1 MNQQVFTSTDPAQL
15 QKELVGSFTKF
26 ERSFRKRFP
35 VLWIATLL
43 APIVVSAV
51 LLLFFGLT
59 SGWGFAGRLVSHA
72 FLTFFIFGRFIILAG
87 ADAPEDI
94 YRVLMSPLELFGLV
108 TYLDFMT
115 ALFVTFHMGF
125 LFRIPWLGPKIA
137 TLVWDGKFVMDAQP
151 WIKRFA
157 FAGLVAFVMFP
168 SSTTGSI
175 GGSIFGRLLGLSRF
189 ATVGGVLV
197 GSILGNGIMFALS
210 THLNK
215 YISKDDVWLKIAGA
229 VLIVALCI
237 GVEWRYRQVK
247 KKFLVKEGVQGDAQ
261 AVQDDAQADH
271 ADHADQA
278 DGHQTQE

>member
-1 MNQQVFTSTDPAQL
+1 MNEQVFSSTDPDQL
-15 QKELVGSFTKF
+15 LKELVGSFTKF

-35 VLWIATLL
+35 VMWLATLL
-43 APIVVSAV
+43 APIVVSAL
-51 LLLFFGLT
+51 LLLFFGFT

-72 FLTFFIFGRFIILAG
+72 FLTFFVFGRFIILSG
-87 ADAPEDI
+87 AEAPEGA
-94 YRVLMSPLELFGLV
+94 YRILMSPLELFGLV

-157 FAGLVAFVMFP
+157 FIGLVAFVMFP

-197 GSILGNGIMFALS
+197 GSILGNAVMYGLS
-210 THLNK
+210 TQMNN
-215 YISKDDVWLKIAGA
+215 YISKDDMWLKIAGA

-237 GVEWRYRQVK
+237 AVEWRYRQVR
-247 KKFLVKEGVQGDAQ
+247 KKFLAKEGVEAGDKSE
-261 AVQDDAQADH
+261 
-271 ADHADQA
+271 
-278 DGHQTQE
+278 TQEETKE